1 MNTIDQLDGIEITTE
16 KEDLICYSY
25 DSSIAEPEM
34 PRAVA
39 WPRSTE
45 QVVQL
50 AQYASAHN
58 IALIPRGAG
67 TGMAGSSVPVA
78 TECIVVSFEKMRKLI
93 EIDTKNMTVVV
104 EPGILNA
111 TLQRELRLLGFFY
124 PPDPA
129 SLNIS
134 TIGGNVATNAGG
146 PRAVKYGVTRDYV
159 MEIEAVTADGSVIQ
173 AGSRTH
179 KRAVGYDLRNLLVGS
194 EGTLALSTR
203 IRLKILPLPEDV
215 ITLLVVFKDL
225 EAAGT
230 AVTKILS
237 LNVIPRTMELMDRL
251 SIEAVENYKATGLP
265 HDAEALLLIE
275 LDGHPA
281 AIQQEAGSVVDICSA
296 LGGEATVAEDEN
308 AKDRLWEAR
317 RSISPALYHI
327 KPSKINEDIVVPR
340 DKIPAVL
347 RDIRNLSE
355 ESGIR
360 IISFGHAGDGN
371 LHVNIMT
378 DKSDPEEYRRGM
390 AVVKRLFEITLSYKG
405 AISGEHGIGITKA
418 PYLDMEI
425 KNKEMELMKGIKKI
439 FDPTGILNPGKIFC

>member
-1 MNTIDQLDGIEITTE
+1 MNTIDQLDGIELTTE
-16 KEDLICYSY
+16 KEDLVCYSY
-25 DSSIAEPEM
+25 DSSIAAPEI

-45 QVVQL
+45 QVVRL
-50 AQYASAHN
+50 VKYASAHN
-58 IALIPRGAG
+58 ISLIPRGAG

-78 TECIVVSFEKMRKLI
+78 TECIVVSFEKMRKMI
-93 EIDTKNMTVVV
+93 EVDTKNMTVVV

-111 TLQRELRLLGFFY
+111 TLQRELRVLGFFY

-159 MEIEAVTADGSVIQ
+159 MEIEAVTADGSVIN
-173 AGSRTH
+173 AGGRTH

-203 IRLKILPLPEDV
+203 IRLRILPLPEDV
-215 ITLLVVFKDL
+215 ITLLVIFKDL

-237 LNVIPRTMELMDRL
+237 SNVIPRTMELMDRL
-251 SIEAVENYKATGLP
+251 SIEAVENYKSTGLP

-275 LDGHPA
+275 LDGHSA
-281 AIQQEAGSVVDICSA
+281 AIQKEAESVVDMCSA
-296 LGGEATVAEDEN
+296 LGGEAIVAEDEN
-308 AKDRLWEAR
+308 ARELLWEAR

-347 RDIRNLSE
+347 RDIRKLSE
-355 ESGIR
+355 ETGTR

-378 DKSDPEEYRRGM
+378 DKNNPEEYRQGLSI
-390 AVVKRLFEITLSYKG
+390 VKKLFEITLGYRGS
-405 AISGEHGIGITKA
+405 ISGEHGIGITKA

-425 KNKEMELMKGIKKI
+425 KSREMELMRGIKKV
-439 FDPTGILNPGKIFC
+439 FDPSGMLNPGKIFC